1 MVLLDDPCG
10 VLHNLVHGLN
20 HAVRGEAAVLHTQ
33 VHAATAAVHTD
44 AQLVSGGK
52 LGAQQV
58 AGVGGENIMMVKA
71 GGAAVLH
78 QLAHACEG
86 GKADDFTVQVLPDLI
101 EGFQPIE
108 QLHIL
113 HLGKIAGKDLI
124 EVMMGVH
131 QAGVAEHMGAVDD
144 AVSCGVEARTD
155 LFNES
160 VLA

>member
-1 MVLLDDPCG
+1 
-10 VLHNLVHGLN
+10 
-20 HAVRGEAAVLHTQ
+20 
-33 VHAATAAVHTD
+33 
-44 AQLVSGGK
+44 
-52 LGAQQV
+52 
-58 AGVGGENIMMVKA
+58 MMVKA

-86 GKADDFTVQVLPDLI
+86 GKADDFTVQVLPYLI

-124 EVMMGVH
+124 EVMMGVY